1 MTCEATPDPGAVGTE
16 RMRVLTAAGMRAVD
30 QATIAAGHA
39 AGDALMERAGVAVA
53 EALVKRWGSPL
64 ALNAWV
70 LCGAGNNGGDG
81 FVIAR
86 HLHARGAVVRVAL
99 LAPRERVRGDALT
112 HLGRLESLGVP
123 VAICQTSTA
132 LAEALGPQACD
143 FAIDAMLGTG
153 ATGAPRDVIAAGCD
167 MLNRLREQGARVIAV
182 DLPTGVNADT
192 GEVFVGAVR
201 ADFTVTFGAPKRGHV
216 LHPGRAQCGALQVVD
231 IGLLP
236 SALEAASNVSLLESH
251 SLAALLVPRDPRAH
265 KGDAGRVVIAG
276 GGASMTGAVVLAAQA
291 ASRAGA
297 GYVRVC
303 APASVQN
310 TLAAHLVEQMV
321 VACGEDPRRALTSTA
336 LPQLLEE
343 ASRAD
348 AFAIGP
354 GFSRQKHASEL
365 VRRVLPQLALTVVI
379 DADAL
384 FALSPASEHLAAALS
399 PGAHARILTPHVLEM
414 ERLTGVPSATIE
426 ANRIDV
432 ASEWAQRWGCI
443 VVLKGAPTVIAD
455 ATGRV
460 AVNLTG
466 NPGMASAGMGDALT
480 GAIAALVAQGIAPYE
495 AACLGVHVHGL
506 AGDLAQRELGDTGL
520 VARDIPE
527 RLPRALQSLRDL
539 R

>member
-1 MTCEATPDPGAVGTE
+1 
-16 RMRVLTAAGMRAVD
+16 MRAVD
-30 QATIAAGHA
+30 EATIAAGHTT
-39 AGDALMERAGVAVA
+39 GDALMERAGSSVV
-53 EALVKRWGSPL
+53 EALVRRWGSPL
-64 ALNAWV
+64 ALHAWV

-86 HLHARGAVVRVAL
+86 HLHVRGAVVKVAL
-99 LAPRERVRGDALT
+99 LAPRERVRGDALE

-123 VAICQTSTA
+123 VAVCETPVA
-132 LAEALGPQACD
+132 LAQSLGPQACD
-143 FAIDAMLGTG
+143 LAIDALLGTG
-153 ATGAPRDVIAAGCD
+153 ATGAPRDVISAGCD
-167 MLNRLREQGARVIAV
+167 VLNRLHEQGARVIAV
-182 DLPTGVNADT
+182 DLPTGVDADT
-192 GEVFVGAVR
+192 GEAFVGAVR
-201 ADFTVTFGAPKRGHV
+201 ADLTVTFGAPKRGHV
-216 LHPGRAQCGALQVVD
+216 LHPGRARCGALEVAD
-231 IGLLP
+231 IGLMP
-236 SALEAASNVSLLESH
+236 SAIEAASSVSLLESS
-251 SLAALLVPRDPRAH
+251 SLAALLIPRDPRAH

-276 GGASMTGAVVLAAQA
+276 GAAGMTGAVVLAAQA

-303 APASVQN
+303 APASVQDG
-310 TLAAHLVEQMV
+310 LAAHLVEQMV

-354 GFSRQKHASEL
+354 GFSRQKYASEL
-365 VRRVLPQLALTVVI
+365 VRRVLPQLSLPVVI

-384 FALSPASEHLAAALS
+384 FALSPASEHLAAALA
-399 PGAHARILTPHVLEM
+399 GAAHARILTPHVLEM
-414 ERLTGVPSATIE
+414 ERLTGVPSVTIE
-426 ANRIDV
+426 ANRMDV

-443 VVLKGAPTVIAD
+443 VVLKGAPTVIAEP
-455 ATGRV
+455 TGRV

-466 NPGMASAGMGDALT
+466 NPGMATAGMGDVLT

-520 VARDIPE
+520 VARDVSE